1 MLNRSTIQLLRFP
14 FSLFLAPV
22 FFFALSITK
31 DIHWG
36 RTILIFLILHVLVY
50 PASNGY
56 NSYMDRDESA
66 IGGLANPMPPTR
78 QLYYTTLVMDLF
90 AIISGILVSPLF
102 SVGILLYILASRSY
116 SFRGIRLKKYPVI
129 AYLTVIFFQGAVTFA
144 LVYHGCSI
152 QKPLSIPVLPMIAA
166 SLLIGGFYPLTQI
179 YQHDADR
186 KDGVLSISARLG
198 YRGTFIF
205 CAIVYSLAMGIL
217 GFYYM
222 ELDQLS
228 KFLLFIT
235 LLLPVLILFFK
246 WAISVWQ
253 DVSAANFNNTMR
265 LNVVASICTSIAFIL
280 IIIWNQIE

>member
-22 FFFALSITK
+22 FFFALSTVEEI
-31 DIHWG
+31 DWG
-36 RTILIFLILHVLVY
+36 RAFLVFFILHILVY

-66 IGGLANPMPPTR
+66 IGGLANPMQPTR
-78 QLYYTTLVMDLF
+78 QLYFTTLVMDLLAVLLGVF
-90 AIISGILVSPLF
+90 ISAYFSIGIF
-102 SVGILLYILASRSY
+102 LYILASRSY

-144 LVYHGCSI
+144 LVYHGCSS
-152 QKPLSIPVLPMIAA
+152 QKLLSIPVLPMIAA

-186 KDGVLSISARLG
+186 KDGVISISARLG

-217 GFYYM
+217 GFYFM
-222 ELDQLS
+222 ELNQLP
-228 KFLLFIT
+228 KFLMLTT
-235 LLLPVLILFFK
+235 LLLPVLIFFLK
-246 WAISVWQ
+246 WAISVWK

-265 LNVVASICTSIAFIL
+265 LNVVASVCTSIAFIL
-280 IIIWNQIE
+280 LTIWNQIE